1 MDNELG
7 KMYLEDVRY
16 RFESL
21 KRLADGALAQ
31 ARTGFFTVIGPEDNS
46 LAILV
51 KHVSGNMIARWS
63 DLSGDGE
70 PKSRE
75 RDLEFIVQ
83 EDRAA
88 LMAQWERG
96 WQALFAALS
105 GLTPERLLDTL
116 TVRSEPITIVAA
128 INRQLAHYN
137 YHVGQIVFLA
147 KHFRGEAWQTLSI
160 PKGQSE
166 AFNEQMREKHEP
178 KS

>member
-1 MDNELG
+1 VSDGLG
-7 KMYLEDVRY
+7 KAYLEDVHY
-16 RFESL
+16 RFASL

-31 ARTGFFTVIGPEDNS
+31 TRTGFFTVIGPEDNS

-51 KHVSGNMIARWS
+51 KHMSGNMIARWS

-70 PKSRE
+70 PVNRE

-83 EDRAA
+83 EDRSA

-96 WQALFAALS
+96 WQTLFDALES
-105 GLTPERLLDTL
+105 LTPEALIDTI
-116 TVRSEPITIVAA
+116 TVRGEPLTIVAA

-147 KHFRGEAWQTLSI
+147 KHFRGTDWQTLSI

-166 AFNEQMREKHEP
+166 RFNQEMRAKNETKG
-178 KS
+178 

>member
-1 MDNELG
+1 MNDELG
-7 KMYLEDVRY
+7 NAYLEDVRY

-31 ARTGFFTVIGPEDNS
+31 TKTGFFTVIGPEDNS

-63 DLSGDGE
+63 NLSGDGE
-70 PKSRE
+70 PKNRE

-96 WQALFAALS
+96 WQVLFTALA
-105 GLTPERLLDTL
+105 GLTPERLLETV
-116 TVRSEPITIVAA
+116 TVRSESITIVAA
-128 INRQLAHYN
+128 VNRQLAHYN

-147 KHFRGEAWQTLSI
+147 KHFRGEAWQSLSI

-166 AFNEQMREKHEP
+166 AFNQEMRAKHEP

>member
-1 MDNELG
+1 MDNELA
-7 KMYLEDVRY
+7 KAYLDDVRY

-31 ARTGFFTVIGPEDNS
+31 AKTGFFTVIGPEDNS

-63 DLSGDGE
+63 DLGGDGE

-83 EDRAA
+83 EERAA
-88 LMAQWERG
+88 LMRQWERG
-96 WQALFAALS
+96 WQTLFAALDS
-105 GLTPERLLDTL
+105 LTPERLLDTV

-166 AFNEQMREKHEP
+166 QYNQHMREKHES
-178 KS
+178 KA